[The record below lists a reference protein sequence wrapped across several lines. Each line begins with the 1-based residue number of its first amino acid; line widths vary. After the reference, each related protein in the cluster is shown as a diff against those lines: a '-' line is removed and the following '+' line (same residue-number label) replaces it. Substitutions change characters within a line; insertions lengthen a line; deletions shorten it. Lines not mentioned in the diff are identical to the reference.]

1 MDMPG
6 TSFVA
11 YRSIMIFMRFYLFA
25 EFDPNQMFRQF
36 FSFSSDAGGFN
47 GGNSFSFHFG

>member
-1 MDMPG
+1 
-6 TSFVA
+6 
-11 YRSIMIFMRFYLFA
+11 MIFELFDLNTDDFIPFT

-36 FSFSSDAGGFN
+36 FSFSSDAQNYGGGSNFG